1 MKKETEGDAM
11 KVDNKEIILS
21 GRLIKTARIKEEWY
35 EDIEDPKLFLECV
48 KNSKLKPDILTFW
61 QRLPETEPKFEY
73 PLERESIAALPITS
87 FEEWWKNQI
96 SAKTRNVVKKAEK
109 KGVEIR
115 LTEFDDDFVRE
126 MVEIFNETPTRQGKA
141 FWHYGKDFDTI
152 KREFSRNV
160 YREEIIGAYYEGRL
174 IGFIMLA
181 DAGRYC
187 MTTQIISKVA
197 HRDKSPTNALMAR
210 AVRRC
215 AERGVPWLVYA
226 MWNEGSLGD
235 FKRHNGFQRVDLPR
249 YYVPLTAKGHLAMKL
264 GFHKGWKNLMPGCVR
279 ATLVDLRSKY
289 YTWRANNSKEI
300 NQPGRTGN

>member
-1 MKKETEGDAM
+1 MD
-11 KVDNKEIILS
+11 IIMN
-21 GRLIKTARIKEEWY
+21 GKIVNIGKIREEWY
-35 EDIEDPKLFLECV
+35 QDIEDPDNLLLEL
-48 KNSKLKPDILTFW
+48 KRSKHRPDIFTFW

-73 PLERESIAALPITS
+73 HLERESIAALPITS
-87 FEEWWKNQI
+87 FEEWWKNQV

-126 MVEIFNETPTRQGKA
+126 MVEIFNEAPTRQGKA

-160 YREEIIGAYYEGRL
+160 YREEIIGAYYEGQL

-197 HRDKSPTNALMAR
+197 HRDKSPTNALMAK
-210 AVRRC
+210 AVQRC
-215 AERGVPWLVYA
+215 AERRVPWLVYA
-226 MWNEGSLGD
+226 MWVESSLGD
-235 FKRHNGFQRVDLPR
+235 FKRHNGFQKVDLPR
-249 YYVPLTAKGHLAMKL
+249 YYVPLTAKGHLALRL
-264 GFHKGWKNLMPGCVR
+264 GLYKGWKNLIPGYVR
-279 ATLVDLRSKY
+279 TTLVDLRAKY
-289 YTWRANNSKEI
+289 YTWRANNSKEV